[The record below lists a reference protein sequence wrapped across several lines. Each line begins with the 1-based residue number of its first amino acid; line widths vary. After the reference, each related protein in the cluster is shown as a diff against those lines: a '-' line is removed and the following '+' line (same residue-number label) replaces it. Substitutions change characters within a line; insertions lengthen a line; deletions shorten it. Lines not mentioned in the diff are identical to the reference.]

1 MAPVTPTHKKENLKF
16 GKVEFA
22 ETSTRAILRNPDA
35 ALSSANNSI
44 NNNNISKRKRGPVD
58 VKGQLQQAL
67 NKKKKFETLQSKDAE
82 KASSILETQKWSK
95 VEALAAG
102 DKIKDDIS
110 LLKKSVK
117 KKEAMK
123 KKSAAVWDKRVE
135 TVKKQGLD
143 RQKKRN
149 ENLQARK
156 NDKRSGKNKGGKKSV
171 GAMEAKKAKA
181 KKAARPGFEGG
192 KKKVK
197 SKK

>member
-1 MAPVTPTHKKENLKF
+1 
-16 GKVEFA
+16 
-22 ETSTRAILRNPDA
+22 
-35 ALSSANNSI
+35 
-44 NNNNISKRKRGPVD
+44 VD

-67 NKKKKFETLQSKDAE
+67 VKKKKLESLQSKDSE
-82 KASSILETQKWSK
+82 KASTILENQKWSK

-110 LLKKSVK
+110 MLKKSVK

-135 TVKKQGLD
+135 TVKKQGMD
-143 RQKKRN
+143 RQKKRT

-156 NDKRSGKNKGGKKSV
+156 DDKRSGKNKGGKKSV